1 MDGQQ
6 GPTMQYRELS
16 SMLYDSLDGR
26 RLGEELI
33 HVYVWLSPFA
43 VHLKLPQHRSLT
55 ILQYKMFLVLKNN
68 NKKRTE
74 YEIRCIISLNH
85 DEYYAYKIL

>member
-1 MDGQQ
+1 MVGRDSSGIWDTHVYTAIFKMDGQQ

-26 RLGEELI
+26 RLGEQLI

-43 VHLKLPQHRSLT
+43 VHL
-55 ILQYKMFLVLKNN
+55 ILSQ
-68 NKKRTE
+68 
-74 YEIRCIISLNH
+74 RCLLIGYTAIQ
-85 DEYYAYKIL
+85 I